1 MGSDIKLESRFLALL
16 GIDNLT
22 RSLNKVNN
30 YKNFCQ
36 EQVEKID
43 KELIDLDHCLELN
56 SLNCVQQS
64 KLIKQRKEELH
75 KRRFYK
81 DELEYMHQFE
91 KSNINV
97 QSVVDNLRTLK
108 SDVKATQNRLE
119 NRQYT
124 PRILYEI
131 FGISAEEKAELE
143 QRKKDRKLL
152 GNKATNR
159 SLDMESK
166 FRKVSSI

>member
-1 MGSDIKLESRFLALL
+1 MESRFLALL
-16 GIDNLT
+16 DIDNLT

-43 KELIDLDHCLELN
+43 KELVDLDHCLELN

-81 DELEYMHQFE
+81 DELEYIHQFE

-108 SDVKATQNRLE
+108 SDVKTTQNRLE

-124 PRILYEI
+124 PRCLYEL
-131 FGISAEEKAELE
+131 FGISGDKAEELE
-143 QRKKDRKLL
+143 AQKKDKHML
-152 GNKATNR
+152 GKSANKQSM
-159 SLDMESK
+159 SLESK
-166 FRKVSSI
+166 FRQISAG

>member
-1 MGSDIKLESRFLALL
+1 M
-16 GIDNLT
+16 
-22 RSLNKVNN
+22 
-30 YKNFCQ
+30 
-36 EQVEKID
+36 
-43 KELIDLDHCLELN
+43 
-56 SLNCVQQS
+56 
-64 KLIKQRKEELH
+64 
-75 KRRFYK
+75 K
-81 DELEYMHQFE
+81 DELEYIHQFE